1 MLVRLKIVILRRGI
15 SQAKLAQ
22 AIGRTPAHVSRLIRG
37 RVRVRARDRRRISG
51 FLGVSET
58 QLFPSRKR
66 PSRSTIR
73 PESDRAR
80 AEDRRD
86 A

>member
-1 MLVRLKIVILRRGI
+1 MLFPLKIEILRRGI

-37 RVRVRARDRRRISG
+37 RVRVRARDRRRIAN
-51 FLGVSET
+51 FLGVSEVR
-58 QLFPSRKR
+58 LFPSRKR
-66 PSRSTIR
+66 SNSATAR
-73 PESDRAR
+73 PKADRAR
-80 AEDRRD
+80 VEGRRD

>member
-1 MLVRLKIVILRRGI
+1 MLVQLKIALLQRELKQGE
-15 SQAKLAQ
+15 LAR

-37 RVRVRARDRRRISG
+37 RVRLRARDRRRIAS

-58 QLFPSRKR
+58 QLFPSTRITAR
-66 PSRSTIR
+66 PR
-73 PESDRAR
+73 SDRAWIEGR
-80 AEDRRD
+80 PD

>member
-37 RVRVRARDRRRISG
+37 RVRPRTRDRRRIAR
-51 FLGVSET
+51 FLGIAEAKI
-58 QLFPSRKR
+58 FPLSSNRKR
-66 PSRSTIR
+66 ESSPYR
-73 PESDRAR
+73 PGPAK
-80 AEDRRD
+80 
-86 A
+86 